1 MPLFSDKFNPRLSK
15 PRKSNPIGSRS
26 FVPEKLD
33 ESYQLI
39 EFKSLNLDLGD
50 QLMLHFDETKGQ
62 WINEEDE
69 DETAARLAS
78 KESNNNKAELV
89 KLKKTIET
97 LHEENRMLKLK
108 VELLVDLVI
117 EKGETTD

>member
-1 MPLFSDKFNPRLSK
+1 
-15 PRKSNPIGSRS
+15 
-26 FVPEKLD
+26 
-33 ESYQLI
+33 
-39 EFKSLNLDLGD
+39 
-50 QLMLHFDETKGQ
+50 MLHFDETKGQ